1 MKVIGVIPARYGSSR
16 FPGKPL
22 QDICG
27 KPMLWWVYHQ
37 AIKVEELEAIRLKD
51 IEGLTQE
58 ECAKKMEISRQ
69 TFQNIIESG
78 RKKIA
83 IALTQGKAIKI
94 AGGHYTTRFCKFR
107 CAKCG
112 YIYTVKY
119 EQDKIIC
126 PKCSSTE
133 VMCNKKESFCK
144 KWCCKK

>member
-1 MKVIGVIPARYGSSR
+1 MRDPYEVLGVSR
-16 FPGKPL
+16 SASPDEIKSAYRKLAKKYHPDLHPG
-22 QDICG
+22 D
-27 KPMLWWVYHQ
+27 
-37 AIKVEELEAIRLKD
+37 
-51 IEGLTQE
+51 E